1 MATDYRWAAQVLPG
15 WAFSLGDLA
24 VLIGRSRW
32 RARADLR
39 ASGLP
44 ARLLVFMWRYGDKCY
59 VRRVWRLPPST
70 VLRLV
75 ERRRALEVER
85 IRRALSR
92 GGRKV
97 RWRLRHRARV
107 QLARRGARS

>member
-1 MATDYRWAAQVLPG
+1 MSEPRRPPYSWAAQVLPG

-24 VLIGRSRW
+24 VLIGRSHW
-32 RARADLR
+32 TAHADLR
-39 ASGLP
+39 ASGLR
-44 ARLLVFMWRYGDKCY
+44 ARLCVFTWTHGGKRY

-75 ERRRALEVER
+75 ERRRALEVEH

-97 RWRLRHRARV
+97 RWRLRHR
-107 QLARRGARS
+107 RRGARS